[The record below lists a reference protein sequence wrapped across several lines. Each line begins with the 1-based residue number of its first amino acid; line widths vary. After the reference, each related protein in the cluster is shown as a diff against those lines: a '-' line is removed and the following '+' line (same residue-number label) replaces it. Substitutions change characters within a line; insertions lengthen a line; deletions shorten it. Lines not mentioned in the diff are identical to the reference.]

1 MGGRS
6 KGGDAFVDSSIV
18 FATVG
23 LAAKW
28 YATEGGEFLRHYDGV
43 FCDEVGS
50 IESDGQYALLWE
62 VLRCESQQR
71 WFLIVGVSA
80 TISFTMAQE
89 LRKIDAAWVC
99 CRERRF
105 PLERNLLQVSSLQ
118 LFYDAIV
125 HIACALLRR
134 GSSCLVFLPG
144 KQEIH
149 PCIPASNIAS

>member
-1 MGGRS
+1 MHLLILVS
-6 KGGDAFVDSSIV
+6 
-18 FATVG
+18 
-23 LAAKW
+23 
-28 YATEGGEFLRHYDGV
+28 FLRLWAWQPNGMQLRGV
-43 FCDEVGS
+43 SSCATTMAFFRDEVGS

-62 VLRCESQQR
+62 VLRRESQQR
-71 WFLIVGVSA
+71 WFLIVGASA
-80 TISFTMAQE
+80 TISPSMAQE

-149 PCIPASNIAS
+149 PCMPASNIAS

>member
-6 KGGDAFVDSSIV
+6 NGGDAFVDSSIV

-43 FCDEVGS
+43 FCDEVCS
-50 IESDGQYALLWE
+50 IESDGQYAPLCE

-89 LRKIDAAWVC
+89 LHKIDAAWVC
-99 CRERRF
+99 CRERSF
-105 PLERNLLQVSSLQ
+105 PLERNLLQVLSLLSSTMRL
-118 LFYDAIV
+118 
-125 HIACALLRR
+125 
-134 GSSCLVFLPG
+134 STLPVL
-144 KQEIH
+144 
-149 PCIPASNIAS
+149 C